1 MPGPLPKDP
10 SIRQRRNKSSTHA
23 LLPATNGR
31 HIHHPSLP
39 KLAEGEEWHPMARK
53 FWETIW
59 ESPMSSEF
67 AHGDEPALFRLVILV
82 NLFWKNP
89 KENLDVAKE
98 VRMME
103 REFGLTPLSRRRLE
117 WTIAETEETQ
127 DRHEENRSKRAKRM
141 IDGNFEDPRGVL
153 NE

>member
-1 MPGPLPKDP
+1 
-10 SIRQRRNKSSTHA
+10 
-23 LLPATNGR
+23 
-31 HIHHPSLP
+31 
-39 KLAEGEEWHPMARK
+39 
-53 FWETIW
+53 
-59 ESPMSSEF
+59 MSSEF

-82 NLFWKNP
+82 NSFWTKKNL
-89 KENLDVAKE
+89 EVAKE
-98 VRMME
+98 IRMME

-141 IDGNFEDPRGVL
+141 IDGHFEDPRGVL